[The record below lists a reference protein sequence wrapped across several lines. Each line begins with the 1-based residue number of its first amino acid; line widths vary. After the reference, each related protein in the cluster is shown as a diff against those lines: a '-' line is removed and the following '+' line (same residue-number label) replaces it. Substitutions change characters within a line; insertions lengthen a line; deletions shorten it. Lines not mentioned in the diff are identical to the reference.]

1 MDASAKGDLT
11 SRLDGVIEVAR
22 VRVKAF
28 QAEAEKA
35 HREVRDR
42 FQKFIPIAEQI
53 PAMAREKLE
62 RLRGWLKFDVTPAH
76 AQTDRFYERSV
87 RIDAKSELAGVI
99 KLSFGLTHDSDVS
112 QVLHDYDLEIIPVFF
127 RFDPHARQAIPL
139 EAYDE
144 AAAAGWLDDRLV
156 DFANAYLEFYLTK
169 QYQERVPVPDTVAG
183 ISVPKYYA
191 ASTLEREGKTYYFI
205 SDETRREFEKQR
217 GLTP

>member
-28 QAEAEKA
+28 QPETERA
-35 HREVRDR
+35 HREVRER

-53 PAMAREKLE
+53 TAMAREKLE
-62 RLRGWLKFDVTPAH
+62 RLRERLKFDVTPAH
-76 AQTDRFYERSV
+76 AQTDRFYVRSV
-87 RIDAKSELAGVI
+87 RIDAKSELASVI
-99 KLSFGLTHDSDVS
+99 KLSFGLTHDSDMS
-112 QVLHDYDLEIIPVFF
+112 QILLDYDFEIIAVFF
-127 RFDPHARQAIPL
+127 RFDPHARLEIPL

-144 AAAAGWLDDRLV
+144 AAVAGWLDDRLV
-156 DFANAYLEFYLTK
+156 DFTNAYMKLYLTK

-183 ISVPKYYA
+183 ISFPTYYA
-191 ASTLEREGKTYYFI
+191 ASMLEREGKTYYFI
-205 SDETRREFEKQR
+205 SDETRREFEKQH